1 MPAIRT
7 AAVPAALDPNCRN
20 RCFCPA
26 RCYHAAVFKEIFML
40 KTGNAVLVL
49 IDVQG
54 RLSEL
59 VDGADALFKN
69 LHRLLE
75 GMKVLEVP
83 VIVTEQIPEKLG
95 QTRDE
100 FQSFITEAPVTKTA
114 FSCYGEPMF
123 VNVLEKTNH
132 RHVILC
138 GIETH
143 VCVYQTA
150 RDLLAAGYEVYV
162 VTDAVSSR
170 DPANKALALR
180 RMEAEG
186 VKLTGTEMVLFE
198 LLGDA
203 KAPQFKSIL
212 NIVK

>member
-1 MPAIRT
+1 
-7 AAVPAALDPNCRN
+7 
-20 RCFCPA
+20 
-26 RCYHAAVFKEIFML
+26 ML
-40 KTGNAVLVL
+40 KRENAVLVF

-69 LHRLLE
+69 LHRLL
-75 GMKVLEVP
+75 GGVKALEVP

-95 QTRDE
+95 PTRAE
-100 FQSFITEAPVTKTA
+100 FLPLLQAGAIAKHS
-114 FSCYGEPMF
+114 FSCCGEPAF
-123 VNVLEKTNH
+123 FQTLGKTG
-132 RHVILC
+132 RRQVILC

-150 RDLLAAGYEVYV
+150 MHLLEAGYEVYV
-162 VTDAVSSR
+162 VADAVSSR

-180 RMEAEG
+180 RMECEG
-186 VKLTGTEMVLFE
+186 VKLTGTEMLLFE

-203 KAPQFKSIL
+203 NDPAFKAIL
-212 NIVK
+212 QIVK

>member
-1 MPAIRT
+1 M
-7 AAVPAALDPNCRN
+7 LS
-20 RCFCPA
+20 
-26 RCYHAAVFKEIFML
+26 KE
-40 KTGNAVLVL
+40 NAVLIF

-59 VDGADALFKN
+59 ADGAETLFKN

-75 GMKVLEVP
+75 GMKVLDMP

-95 QTRDE
+95 ATRDE
-100 FQSFITEAPVTKTA
+100 FQPFITVPPVIKTS
-114 FSCYGEPMF
+114 FSCCGEPAF
-123 VNVLEKTNH
+123 LKSLEKTGR

-150 RDLLAAGYEVYV
+150 INLLAAGYDVYAV
-162 VTDAVSSR
+162 SDAVSSR
-170 DPANKALALR
+170 DPANKELALR

-186 VKLTGTEMVLFE
+186 VKLTGTEMLLFE
-198 LLGDA
+198 LLSNA

-212 NIVK
+212 QIVK